1 MPSGRKL
8 VKLLIMTVS
17 MTVVLFLI
25 PDCPRDTRL
34 PQAGGPAMGTT
45 WRLTLAKGDARAASQ
60 IVQAR
65 LEALEAMFTNW
76 SEDSAVSRFNAS
88 RSTDWLPVP
97 RELAEVMTFAQRL
110 SKETNGAFDVTAS
123 PLIELWGF
131 GVQKSTHT
139 IPSDDAITTAK
150 ARVGWQKVEVQLEP
164 PMLRKTQAD
173 VEINVSSL
181 VEGYAVDDLVKR
193 LRDAGHTDFLLDVG
207 GELYASGMK
216 PDGSPWQVGVQQPDA
231 EKGVVTGAL
240 AIQDKALSTS
250 GTYRQYFEVD
260 GKRYPHVLDARTG
273 RPAAHPLV
281 SVSVIADSCFEADS
295 WTTALLILGLKEGK
309 ETAARLGI
317 DALFLEESKPR
328 SP

>member
-8 VKLLIMTVS
+8 VKLLIMTVT

-34 PQAGGPAMGTT
+34 PQTSGPTMGTT
-45 WRLTLAKGDARAASQ
+45 WRLTLAEGDARKASQ
-60 IVQAR
+60 MVQSR
-65 LEALEAMFTNW
+65 LDALESMFTNW
-76 SEDSAVSRFNAS
+76 RRDSVVSRFNDS
-88 RSTDWLPVP
+88 RTTEWQPVP
-97 RELAEVMTFAQRL
+97 GELAEVMTFAQRL
-110 SKETNGAFDVTAS
+110 SKETGGAFDATAS

-131 GVQKSTHT
+131 GVAKPTHS
-139 IPSDDAITTAK
+139 IPSDESIAA
-150 ARVGWQKVEVQLEP
+150 ARSRVGWQKVEVQVDP

-173 VEINVSSL
+173 VEINVSGL

-207 GELYASGMK
+207 GELYASGAK
-216 PDGSPWQVGVQQPDA
+216 PDGTPWRVGVQQPDA

-250 GTYRQYFEVD
+250 GTYQRFFEVE

-273 RPAAHPLV
+273 RPVTHSLV
-281 SVSVIADSCFEADS
+281 SVSVIADSCFKADS

>member
-1 MPSGRKL
+1 MPSRRKL
-8 VKLLIMTVS
+8 LKLLIMTVT

-25 PDCPRDTRL
+25 PDCPRDSRL
-34 PQAGGPAMGTT
+34 PEASGATMGTT
-45 WRLTLAKGDARAASQ
+45 WRLILARGDARAASQ

-65 LEALEAMFTNW
+65 LDALEEMFTNW
-76 SEDSAVSRFNAS
+76 REDSVVSRFNAS
-88 RSTDWLPVP
+88 RSTEWQAVP

-131 GVQKSTHT
+131 GVKKSTHA
-139 IPSDDAITTAK
+139 IPSDDAIAAAK
-150 ARVGWQKVEVQLEP
+150 ARVGWQKVEVQTAP
-164 PMLRKTQAD
+164 PELRKSQAD
-173 VEINVSSL
+173 VEINVSGL

-207 GELYASGMK
+207 GELYASGRK
-216 PDGSPWQVGVQQPDA
+216 PDGTPWQVGVQQPDG
-231 EKGVVTGAL
+231 EKGVVTGAMPL
-240 AIQDKALSTS
+240 QNKALSTS
-250 GTYRQYFEVD
+250 GTYRQFLEVD

-273 RPAAHPLV
+273 RPVVHSLV
-281 SVSVIADSCFEADS
+281 SVSVIADSCFEADA
-295 WTTALLILGLKEGK
+295 WTTVLLILGLNEGK
-309 ETAARLGI
+309 ETATRLGI